1 MLLSSKGAKV
11 VSSNESSFENHP
23 EEEGL
28 IKEVES
34 QSSSLKKLTFDKVQF
49 PVTGS
54 VLRLVSLAK
63 ILKEL

>member
-1 MLLSSKGAKV
+1 MLLSNKGAKV

-28 IKEVES
+28 IKEV
-34 QSSSLKKLTFDKVQF
+34 QSVSLKKLTFDKVQL

-54 VLRLVSLAK
+54 VLRLVALAK